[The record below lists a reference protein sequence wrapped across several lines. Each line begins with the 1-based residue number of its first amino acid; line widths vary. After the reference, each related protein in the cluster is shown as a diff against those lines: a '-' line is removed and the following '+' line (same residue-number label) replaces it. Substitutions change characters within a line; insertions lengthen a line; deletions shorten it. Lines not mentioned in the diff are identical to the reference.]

1 MVEKIIISPESIRG
15 LGNIVMPKN
24 GADFEEYNCTMEVSE
39 DTVNGETV
47 TVYVLT
53 PETTTISLVLSS
65 NVSTVTAG
73 SNVILSVTVTE
84 DEVPVSGQSVSFK
97 LGGTELG
104 TSTTNSSGVATYTYT
119 TTIGGSLNFSADY
132 AGHSSNGVSVVVNKR
147 STSTSLSLGSAS
159 IIVGGSTTASATVT
173 STGSGVSGLTVTF
186 KDGTTSLGTATT
198 NSSGVAT
205 YTLSGLSVGSHSIT
219 AVVTATDT
227 YETSTS
233 SASTLTVLDHSYSL
247 AFSAASYPASSG
259 SATLE
264 LTLLD
269 NSVPVSGATV
279 SVTGSDSSSYSCIT
293 NSSGVGTVTVSNVSS
308 ETTFTAT
315 FGSVSDTCTVTVHSY
330 LFYDACDSSSGLSQY
345 GTSVL
350 VRGSNAVATLEY
362 DSTENCYALYGQ
374 GNYHAMVPIPALN
387 DEDQYSIEMEIKM
400 ASSQYRIAGFYLDN
414 RNDTTSYGMDMSL
427 AVYDRCIHSRQYKVS
442 SDGSEQN
449 SSTSNQITADTWYR
463 LRMTVNGSSLT
474 GTLYNLEGT
483 QIVTITKSL
492 SVSNKQM
499 GLFVFCEKGTSG
511 SRVYI
516 RNIKAESLLFYD
528 DCSSSSRLS
537 EYGNY
542 VSLFGTSGNGTITYN
557 NTENA
562 YSIAKTNNRDAFTG
576 FKLPISATDKIKITC
591 KVKLTST
598 SAYNQFGIG
607 VQESTSKYE
616 FIRIRGD
623 KYLDGFKNNTNS
635 SIGSNTNVASFN
647 SAYYYLEI
655 SYDGSSRVARVYDNS
670 MSLVKEWNL
679 SSVQSYDTPSFYLA
693 INTNSTAVYIKEIKV
708 EAL

>member
-1 MVEKIIISPESIRG
+1 MTNDLSTLNGSLVEMKDQLIYELGQKGVSASYDSTTGLLGLIGKISEIQQGGSCYHIE
-15 LGNIVMPKN
+15 
-24 GADFEEYNCTMEVSE
+24 FSE
-39 DTVNGETV
+39 DS
-47 TVYVLT
+47 YV
-53 PETTTISLVLSS
+53 
-65 NVSTVTAG
+65 A
-73 SNVILSVTVTE
+73 
-84 DEVPVSGQSVSFK
+84 
-97 LGGTELG
+97 
-104 TSTTNSSGVATYTYT
+104 
-119 TTIGGSLNFSADY
+119 
-132 AGHSSNGVSVVVNKR
+132 
-147 STSTSLSLGSAS
+147 
-159 IIVGGSTTASATVT
+159 VG
-173 STGSGVSGLTVTF
+173 
-186 KDGTTSLGTATT
+186 
-198 NSSGVAT
+198 
-205 YTLSGLSVGSHSIT
+205 
-219 AVVTATDT
+219 
-227 YETSTS
+227 
-233 SASTLTVLDHSYSL
+233 
-247 AFSAASYPASSG
+247 G

-264 LTLLD
+264 IYLQE
-269 NSVPVSGATV
+269 NYAPKSGATV
-279 SVTGSDSSSYSCIT
+279 TVTGSDSSLYT
-293 NSSGVGTVTVSNVSS
+293 GLTDNSGVATVTVSVDS
-308 ETTFTAT
+308 ETTFTASYSNVT
-315 FGSVSDTCTVTVHSY
+315 DTCSVTYDTY
-330 LFYDACDSSSGLSQY
+330 LFYDKCNSSSGLSQY

-400 ASSQYRIAGFYLDN
+400 ASSQFRIAGFYLDN

-427 AVYDRCIHSRQYKVS
+427 SVYDRCIHSRQYKVS

-557 NTENA
+557 STENA

-576 FKLPISATDKIKITC
+576 FKLPITATDKIKITC

-607 VQESTSKYE
+607 IQQSTSKYE
-616 FIRIRGD
+616 LIRVRGD
-623 KYLDGFKNNTNS
+623 KYFDGFKNNTNS
-635 SIGSNTNVASFN
+635 VIGSNSNVASFN

-655 SYDGSSRVARVYDNS
+655 SYDGSSRLARVYDNS

-693 INTNSTAVYIKEIKV
+693 INTNSTNAYVKEIKV
-708 EAL
+708 ESL